1 MLGNESG
8 IHEYISDIIL
18 LLDEGRVLMLIF
30 ISGGVRSGKSTLGEN
45 LTEKL
50 ADGRKVYL
58 ATSIAHDEEMIKRIL
73 LHKQQRSGKGYLT
86 IEKSTNIGEVAFDIK
101 NGDTLLLDCLGN
113 LLANE
118 MFNDKT
124 KKEKEN
130 ISRKL
135 FSEICLLN
143 EKAEHMIIISND
155 VFSDGCMYSDSV
167 VEYIDSLAAL
177 HIKIAGISDKAIECT
192 AGNYFLHKGRD

>member
-1 MLGNESG
+1 MKNGSG
-8 IHEYISDIIL
+8 MQEYISDIISV
-18 LLDEGRVLMLIF
+18 LDERRVLMLVF

-45 LTEKL
+45 LTEKI
-50 ADGRKVYL
+50 AEGRKVYL

-86 IEKSTNIGEVAFDIK
+86 IEKSTDIGEVAVDIE

-118 MFNDKT
+118 MFSDKT
-124 KKEKEN
+124 MQEKES
-130 ISRKL
+130 ISEKI

-167 VEYIDSLAAL
+167 VEYIDMLAVL

-192 AGNYFLHKGRD
+192 AGNYFLHKGRE